1 MWRTKFNG
9 NQHIFVRLSLDTH
22 QAAVS
27 HLIFK
32 PSNFDYDLP
41 ISVGQ
46 VGVFI
51 SYFRPV
57 SEEIQ
62 HIALLKSLQ
71 NHHSL
76 PTSTMILWVLSNKIP
91 HNSKTTKT
99 TTPTRISFT
108 YHLFFTSQLIVVQKN
123 ININNIT
130 SNFRKLKK
138 HGRLLPFHRSGFFF
152 GPGDA
157 VPLLVGRCVKFL
169 LPLRCP
175 PGMSSGKHD
184 RHRAETAQVD
194 SPLIGQ

>member
-1 MWRTKFNG
+1 VWRTKFNG

-138 HGRLLPFHRSGFFF
+138 HGRLLPFHRSGFFSAQVMQF
-152 GPGDA
+152 RSW
-157 VPLLVGRCVKFL
+157 LVGALSFFFL
-169 LPLRCP
+169 
-175 PGMSSGKHD
+175 SGVLQGCRQESTTATGLK
-184 RHRAETAQVD
+184 RHRLT
-194 SPLIGQ
+194 PR

>member
-1 MWRTKFNG
+1 LIDFQPCVLAHDTNSNRLYQGGPAWNVVWRTKFNG

-108 YHLFFTSQLIVVQKN
+108 YHLFFTSQLIVVQK
-123 ININNIT
+123 T
-130 SNFRKLKK
+130 STTTSHPTFE
-138 HGRLLPFHRSGFFF
+138 S
-152 GPGDA
+152 
-157 VPLLVGRCVKFL
+157 
-169 LPLRCP
+169 
-175 PGMSSGKHD
+175 
-184 RHRAETAQVD
+184 
-194 SPLIGQ
+194 